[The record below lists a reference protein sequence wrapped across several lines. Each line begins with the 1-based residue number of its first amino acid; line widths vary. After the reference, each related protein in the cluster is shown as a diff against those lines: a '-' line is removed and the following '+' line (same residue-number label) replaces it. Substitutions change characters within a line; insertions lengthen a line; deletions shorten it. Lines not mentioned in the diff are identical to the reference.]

1 MSNPLAKFSTAVLLE
16 EISRRE
22 QQRAERKPVKHWC
35 EDCKNFRFWTK
46 NSDPPDTYNPCSKG
60 HKMSFRVP
68 ETMSDV
74 DNDSGYYRRICTDR
88 AGMGKRSEEPR

>member
-16 EISRRE
+16 EIARRE
-22 QQRAERKPVKHWC
+22 QQRAERKPIKDWC
-35 EDCKNFRFWTK
+35 EDCKHFKFWTK
-46 NSDPPDTYNPCSKG
+46 SSDPPDDYNPCSKG

-88 AGMGKRSEEPR
+88 AGMGKEVRP